1 MATRLD
7 WFTIAFCLTLA
18 LTCNKAKA
26 DELPDASIRGGI
38 VASEVHAAP
47 VIGPAD
53 KDEAVAIHAT
63 TRDARCAAGWTI
75 QSGVCLPGDL

>member
-7 WFTIAFCLTLA
+7 WLACAFGLGLL
-18 LTCNKAKA
+18 LTCSKAKA
-26 DELPDASIRGGI
+26 DELPDHADHSGI

-53 KDEAVAIHAT
+53 KAEAVAIHAT
-63 TRDARCAAGWTI
+63 TREPSCPANWTLEN
-75 QSGVCLPGDL
+75 GVCLP